1 MPIKKF
7 YVASDAM
14 GSVTAILD
22 EEGNVLE
29 RRSYDAF
36 GEMTSMSPDGT
47 PVATSH
53 TGVDVGF
60 QGQVREEVT
69 GHYQMGYRW
78 FTPCLGRWLSRDPI
92 GLMGSLNSYAS
103 LLNNPSSLDDAS
115 GLSTVKITLTNGTQF
130 MLTDKSNKDLRA
142 TLAGIAKCTIAEL
155 EIHGHAEWCGIKT
168 GPNTGPNGDDGLVTL
183 PLSDGY
189 HVVYSDDSSVKF
201 ADTLRDKLAC
211 NGVVRLRG
219 CNTAQSSPKWYL
231 NLFNVEEDDPRR
243 TGETA
248 ENISRQLSSE
258 LPGIKVVG
266 FRGYAFGNEITT
278 GLLRE
283 EKKRKHWRFWI
294 FENSVS
300 VHGIGRTYLNGKEMP

>member
-1 MPIKKF
+1 MPITNY

-14 GSVTAILD
+14 GSATAILD

-36 GEMTSMSPDGT
+36 GKMTCMTPDDTHVGTSPTD
-47 PVATSH
+47 
-53 TGVDVGF
+53 VDVGF
-60 QGQVREEVT
+60 QGQISVEVT
-69 GHYQMGYRW
+69 GLYQMGYRW
-78 FTPCLGRWLSRDPI
+78 YNPVLGRWLSRDPI
-92 GLMGSLNSYAS
+92 GLTGGSNCYAAFLNDSNS
-103 LLNNPSSLDDAS
+103 NGDPF
-115 GLSTVKITLTNGTQF
+115 GLSTVRITLTNGTEIV
-130 MLTDKSNKDLRA
+130 LTDKSNEELRV
-142 TLAGIAKCTIAEL
+142 TLDGIAKCTITEL

-183 PLSDGY
+183 PSSDGY

-219 CNTAQSSPKWYL
+219 CHTAQSSPKWYL
-231 NLFNVEEDDPRR
+231 DLFNVEEDDPRR

-283 EKKRKHWRFWI
+283 EKKRRHWRFWV

-300 VHGIGRTYLNGKEMP
+300 VHGIGRTYLNGKEIP